1 MLCVIGIDG
10 LDVLV
15 VVFDVERRSAGIDVL
30 SEWIVTEIT
39 NMNNMMNQNA
49 CNEKEKRI

>member
-1 MLCVIGIDG
+1 MLCVIGING
-10 LDVLV
+10 LDVLIS
-15 VVFDVERRSAGIDVL
+15 VFDVERRSAGIDVL

-39 NMNNMMNQNA
+39 NMNNMMSQNA